1 MGLFLNP
8 FFKQSLKIMCNIII
22 FLPNKIIDRKRTGL
36 TKQGSHGPFLQTRT
50 RCRDPLVF
58 VCFFLQVPQ
67 ENKAELSL
75 IPHPK
80 RVNE

>member
-36 TKQGSHGPFLQTRT
+36 TKQGSHGPLLRTRT

-58 VCFFLQVPQ
+58 FSSRHPKKI
-67 ENKAELSL
+67 KAELSL
-75 IPHPK
+75 ISHPK

>member
-36 TKQGSHGPFLQTRT
+36 TKQGSHGPLLRTRT

-58 VCFFLQVPQ
+58 FLQAPQ
-67 ENKAELSL
+67 ENKAELSFN
-75 IPHPK
+75 PPPQK
-80 RVNE
+80 S

>member
-36 TKQGSHGPFLQTRT
+36 TKQGSHGPLLRTRT

-58 VCFFLQVPQ
+58 FLQAPQ
-67 ENKAELSL
+67 ENKSRAVINLPPQKS
-75 IPHPK
+75 
-80 RVNE
+80 